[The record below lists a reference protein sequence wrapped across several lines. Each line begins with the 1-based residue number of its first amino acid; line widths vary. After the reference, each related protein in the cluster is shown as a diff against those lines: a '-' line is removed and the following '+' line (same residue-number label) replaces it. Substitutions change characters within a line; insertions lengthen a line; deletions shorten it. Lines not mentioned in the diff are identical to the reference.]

1 MRFSKKV
8 AARGN
13 LTVPTDIRDALDIED
28 GDIVEMEIVGIVR
41 KTTAVKAIG
50 NSANFETRSISIPAE
65 F

>member
-28 GDIVEMEIVGIVR
+28 GDIVEMEVVGIVR
-41 KTTAVKAIG
+41 RSPASATAEPVEFRSAIAY
-50 NSANFETRSISIPAE
+50 S
-65 F
+65 